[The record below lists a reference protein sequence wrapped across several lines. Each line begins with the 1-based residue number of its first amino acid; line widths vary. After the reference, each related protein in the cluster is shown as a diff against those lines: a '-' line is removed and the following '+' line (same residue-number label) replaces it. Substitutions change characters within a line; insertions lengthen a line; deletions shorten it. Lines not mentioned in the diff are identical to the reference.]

1 MIAVFSYLDIPD
13 YGTGEH
19 MTRFR
24 GQYCVRGHVTRVW
37 RLRHSAAV
45 AAKCGVCAAATGGC
59 GAARRWWR
67 PQLQCHAC
75 LESSVQ
81 CDPASGTHVTSHQA
95 CSETRPGAAMHCQ

>member
-1 MIAVFSYLDIPD
+1 MLLSSFL
-13 YGTGEH
+13 
-19 MTRFR
+19 
-24 GQYCVRGHVTRVW
+24 GHVKVRTRDTCVEA
-37 RLRHSAAV
+37 AAV
-45 AAKCGVCAAATGGC
+45 AAVWGVCAAATGGC